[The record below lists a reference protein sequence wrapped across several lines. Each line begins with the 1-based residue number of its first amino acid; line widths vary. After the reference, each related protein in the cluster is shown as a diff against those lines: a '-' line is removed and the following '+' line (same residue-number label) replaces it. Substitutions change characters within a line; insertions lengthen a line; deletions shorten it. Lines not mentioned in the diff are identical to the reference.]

1 LIFKDIYAI
10 LPLKGGGMMRT
21 KNRVKLKSKERKI
34 LRALISQGEH
44 KARKIT
50 RCRILLMSDAG
61 KGDTE
66 IINALSIARNTIR
79 EVRKRYTQEGLDAA
93 INEQARPGAPEKFNG
108 NQRAKITAVACS
120 QAPEGRQRWT
130 LRLLA
135 DRLVELNVVDGIS
148 YKTVERTLK
157 KMKLNLT

>member
-1 LIFKDIYAI
+1 
-10 LPLKGGGMMRT
+10 MMRT
-21 KNRVKLKSKERKI
+21 KNRIKLKATERKT
-34 LRALISQGEH
+34 LRTLISQGEH

-50 RCRILLMSDAG
+50 RCRILLMSNAG

-66 IINALSIARNTIR
+66 IINTLSIARNTIR
-79 EVRKRYTQEGLDAA
+79 EVRKRYTREGLDAA
-93 INEQARPGAPEKFNG
+93 INERARSGAPEKFTG

-135 DRLVELNVVDGIS
+135 DKLMELNVVECIS

>member
-1 LIFKDIYAI
+1 
-10 LPLKGGGMMRT
+10 MRA
-21 KNRVKLKSKERKI
+21 KNRVKLKSKDRKR
-34 LRALISQGEH
+34 LRSIISQGEH

-79 EVRKRYTQEGLDAA
+79 EVRKRYAKEGLDVA
-93 INEQARPGAPEKFNG
+93 INERARSGSPEKFTG
-108 NQRAKITAVACS
+108 SQRAKITAVACS

-135 DRLVELNVVDGIS
+135 DRLVELNVVDDIS

-157 KMKLNLT
+157 KMKLSLT

>member
-1 LIFKDIYAI
+1 
-10 LPLKGGGMMRT
+10 MMQTR
-21 KNRVKLKSKERKI
+21 NRVKLKAKERKI
-34 LRALISQGEH
+34 LKALISQGEH

-50 RCRILLMSDAG
+50 RSRILLMSDAG

-66 IINALSIARNTIR
+66 IMNALSIARNT
-79 EVRKRYTQEGLDAA
+79 VRKVRQRYCQEGLDAA
-93 INEQARPGAPEKFNG
+93 INERARPGAPEKFNG
-108 NQRAKITAVACS
+108 KQRAKITAIACS
-120 QAPEGRQRWT
+120 EAPEGRQRWT

-135 DRLVELNVVDGIS
+135 DKLVELKIVDEIS

>member
-1 LIFKDIYAI
+1 
-10 LPLKGGGMMRT
+10 MRT
-21 KNRVKLKSKERKI
+21 KNKVKLKSKERKT
-34 LRALISQGEH
+34 LRAIISQGEH

-61 KGDTE
+61 SGDTE
-66 IINALSIARNTIR
+66 IMNSLSIARNTIR
-79 EVRKRYTQEGLDAA
+79 EVRKRYSQEGVEAA
-93 INEQARPGAPEKFNG
+93 INERSRPGAPEKFDG
-108 NQRAKITAVACS
+108 SQRAKITAVACS

-135 DRLVELNVVDGIS
+135 DRLIELNVVEDIS

-157 KMKLNLT
+157 KTKLNRT

>member
-1 LIFKDIYAI
+1 
-10 LPLKGGGMMRT
+10 
-21 KNRVKLKSKERKI
+21 
-34 LRALISQGEH
+34 
-44 KARKIT
+44 
-50 RCRILLMSDAG
+50 MSDAG

-93 INEQARPGAPEKFNG
+93 INERARPGAPEKFNG
-108 NQRAKITAVACS
+108 SQRAKITAVACS

-135 DRLVELNVVDGIS
+135 DRLVELNIVDDIS